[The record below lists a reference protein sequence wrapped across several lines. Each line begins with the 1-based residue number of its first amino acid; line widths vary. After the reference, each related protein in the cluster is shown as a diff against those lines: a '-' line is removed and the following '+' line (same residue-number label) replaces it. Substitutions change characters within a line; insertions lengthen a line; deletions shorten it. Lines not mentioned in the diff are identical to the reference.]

1 MPEFNWVYTAIII
14 AAVVAG
20 VQGYVAY
27 LILLER
33 KVAAWVQDRIG
44 PNRVGPLGLL
54 QPIADGGKMFLK
66 EDVIPNHVDKVFF
79 VLAPIVSFSTA
90 MLAIAVVPLG
100 STVAPPAPQA
110 TVAAFEAAQA
120 DYASHYSFVVVP
132 GLDIGILYTFAIGSL
147 AVYGVILAGWS
158 ANNKF
163 SLLGALRSSAQII
176 SYEIPL
182 GLSIVGVLLF
192 TGSLNLESMIAWQNG
207 GGHTWNIF
215 YQPLAFLIFMTS
227 IYAECNRLP
236 FDLPEAEQELVGGY
250 HTEYSNS
257 MKLGL
262 MLLAEYAHMITTSFL
277 MSIVFFGGWGLF
289 GVEELGRRPGRER
302 DREVGNFGRQDDGV
316 RGAVLARPLDDSAL
330 PVRPTDEP
338 GVEGDDAA
346 GAIELGLRAS
356 GAATEC
362 DAVGADGDFFD
373 SVCRG
378 GAFGGA
384 ERRAEQ
390 RAAQVAGA
398 AARRS
403 AAGRDVRAAVA
414 PRETRHRTGGITWRW
429 PTTT

>member
-1 MPEFNWVYTAIII
+1 MPEFNWVYTGLII
-14 AAVVAG
+14 AAVIAG
-20 VQGYVAY
+20 IQGYVAY

-79 VLAPIVSFSTA
+79 VLAPIVAFSTA
-90 MLAIAVVPLG
+90 LLAIAVVPLG

-110 TVAAFEAAQA
+110 SFAAFETTQA
-120 DYASHYSFVVVP
+120 EYASHYSFVVVP

-182 GLSIVGVLLF
+182 GLSIIGVLLF
-192 TGSLNLESMIAWQNG
+192 TGSLNLETTIAWQNSN
-207 GGHTWNIF
+207 GHTWNVF
-215 YQPLAFLIFMTS
+215 YQPLAFLFFMTS
-227 IYAECNRLP
+227 VYAECNRLP

-277 MSIVFFGGWGLF
+277 MAIVFFGGWGLF
-289 GVEELGRRPGRER
+289 GLENLITNPTANAIAKLVILGSKMTAFVVLFLLVRWTIPRFRFDQLMSLAWKVMIPLSLLNLLCALI
-302 DREVGNFGRQDDGV
+302 VRQYHVTPWALTGTSIVLFLAAGLLAVRSGGPNNAPRKLRTPIADG
-316 RGAVLARPLDDSAL
+316 PQ
-330 PVRPTDEP
+330 P
-338 GVEGDDAA
+338 GV
-346 GAIELGLRAS
+346 
-356 GAATEC
+356 T
-362 DAVGADGDFFD
+362 F
-373 SVCRG
+373 
-378 GAFGGA
+378 
-384 ERRAEQ
+384 
-390 RAAQVAGA
+390 
-398 AARRS
+398 
-403 AAGRDVRAAVA
+403 A
-414 PRETRHRTGGITWRW
+414 PRSRQFANTLGD
-429 PTTT
+429 

>member
-1 MPEFNWVYTAIII
+1 MPEFNWVYTGLII
-14 AAVVAG
+14 AAVIAG
-20 VQGYVAY
+20 IQGYVAY

-79 VLAPIVSFSTA
+79 VLAPIVAFSTA

-100 STVAPPAPQA
+100 ATVAPPAPQA
-110 TVAAFEAAQA
+110 TLAAFESAQA
-120 DYASHYSFVVVP
+120 EYASHYSLVVVP

-163 SLLGALRSSAQII
+163 SLIGALRSSAQII

-182 GLSIVGVLLF
+182 GLSIVGVLVF
-192 TGSLNLESMIAWQNG
+192 VGSLNLETMIAWQNA
-207 GGHTWNIF
+207 GGHTWNVF
-215 YQPLAFLIFMTS
+215 YQPLAFLIFLTS
-227 IYAECNRLP
+227 VYAECNRLP

-289 GVEELGRRPGRER
+289 GLENVVADP
-302 DREVGNFGRQDDGV
+302 VGNAVVKLVILGGKMSSFVVLFLLVRWTIPRFRFDQLMSLAWKVMIPLSLLNLLCALVVRQFELTPW
-316 RGAVLARPLDDSAL
+316 VLTGTSLAL
-330 PVRPTDEP
+330 FL
-338 GVEGDDAA
+338 AA
-346 GAIELGLRAS
+346 GAL
-356 GAATEC
+356 
-362 DAVGADGDFFD
+362 AV
-373 SVCRG
+373 RG
-378 GAFGGA
+378 GGPNN
-384 ERRAEQ
+384 
-390 RAAQVAGA
+390 
-398 AARRS
+398 
-403 AAGRDVRAAVA
+403 A
-414 PRETRHRTGGITWRW
+414 PRKSRVPLAEGPQPGVTYAPRSHRIANATGN
-429 PTTT
+429 

>member
-1 MPEFNWVYTAIII
+1 MPEFNWIYTGLII
-14 AAVVAG
+14 AAVIAG
-20 VQGYVAY
+20 IQGYVAY

-79 VLAPIVSFSTA
+79 VLAPIVAFSTA
-90 MLAIAVVPLG
+90 LLAIAVVPLG

-110 TVAAFEAAQA
+110 SLAAFESAQEQ
-120 DYASHYSFVVVP
+120 YASHYSFVVVP

-192 TGSLNLESMIAWQNG
+192 TGSLNLETTIAWQNG
-207 GGHTWNIF
+207 GGHTWNVF
-215 YQPLAFLIFMTS
+215 YQPLAFLFFMTS
-227 IYAECNRLP
+227 VYAECNRLP

-289 GVEELGRRPGRER
+289 GLENLIADATGNAILKLVILGGKMTAFVFLFLLVRWTIPRFRFDQLMSLAWKVMIPLSLLNLLCAL
-302 DREVGNFGRQDDGV
+302 VVRQYNVTPWALTATSLVLFVAAGMIAV
-316 RGAVLARPLDDSAL
+316 RGGGPNNAPRKLRVPLAAGPQAGVTYAPRSARPKL
-330 PVRPTDEP
+330 VNT
-338 GVEGDDAA
+338 
-346 GAIELGLRAS
+346 LG
-356 GAATEC
+356 E
-362 DAVGADGDFFD
+362 
-373 SVCRG
+373 
-378 GAFGGA
+378 
-384 ERRAEQ
+384 
-390 RAAQVAGA
+390 
-398 AARRS
+398 
-403 AAGRDVRAAVA
+403 
-414 PRETRHRTGGITWRW
+414 
-429 PTTT
+429 